1 MYTVANYAFS
11 KNNMYFVLNPNKFFP
26 RDHHHHQLFKMNLNW
41 YDDEDVGLPSIVF

>member
-26 RDHHHHQLFKMNLNW
+26 RD
-41 YDDEDVGLPSIVF
+41 LPPPPPIIQNELELV